1 MDQYDISG
9 NSPQWAFFVKTS
21 FAIAIAATAIG
32 IVLIPGDLVV
42 KGYFAISSLFLV
54 FATITMS
61 KTMRDLHE
69 SQRLHNK
76 ISEARTSKIINEF
89 DV

>member
-9 NSPQWAFFVKTS
+9 NSSQWSFFVKTS